1 MFSWNFHAF
10 SMTQHTLAIWSL
22 GPLPF
27 LNPAYTKCF
36 LGNPNFLKKITS
48 LSILLFSFIS
58 LHLSLKKAFF
68 ILLAILWNSAFKW
81 VYLSLSR
88 FSSFLSSFVR
98 PPQATILP
106 SCISFSWGWFWSP
119 PVQHYE
125 PPSIVLQALCLPE
138 LIPWIYSSLPLYNHM
153 GFDLGHTW
161 MAYRFSLLS
170 SV

>member
-119 PVQHYE
+119 SPVQCYKSL
-125 PPSIVLQALCLPE
+125 SIVLQALCLPY
-138 LIPWIYSSLPLYNHM
+138 LIPWIYLSPLLCNHKV
-153 GFDLGHTW
+153 FDSGLTW
-161 MAYRFSLLS
+161 M
-170 SV
+170 V